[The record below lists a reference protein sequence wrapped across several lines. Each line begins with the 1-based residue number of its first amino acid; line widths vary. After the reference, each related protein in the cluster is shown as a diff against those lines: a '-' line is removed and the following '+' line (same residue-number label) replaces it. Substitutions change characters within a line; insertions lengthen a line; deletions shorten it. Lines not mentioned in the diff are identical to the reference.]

1 MNAPACNRF
10 EWLLPALLDG
20 DPDAARHLDECVPC
34 REAHAAM
41 GDFIEQLPGVFPVGP
56 VPDLR
61 QRVRARIDQ
70 LPQASPSWLRRNP
83 WAPAMLIAA
92 CLVVAV
98 TVPVMRSRVSGGHST
113 PLSAASAAVSES
125 NTIAAA
131 FDDALIS
138 GLQPDSESS
147 DLTGALVESASP
159 SSDDL

>member
-20 DPDAARHLDECVPC
+20 DGDAARHLDECVAC
-34 REAHAAM
+34 REAHAQM
-41 GDFIEQLPGVFPVGP
+41 RDFLEQLPVALPVGP

-61 QRVRARIDQ
+61 ERVRARIER

-98 TVPVMRSRVSGGHST
+98 TVPVMRSRVAGGHSS
-113 PLSAASAAVSES
+113 PLSAASAATPG
-125 NTIAAA
+125 NTVAAA
-131 FDDALIS
+131 FDDALMN
-138 GLQPDSESS
+138 GLSPDNDSS